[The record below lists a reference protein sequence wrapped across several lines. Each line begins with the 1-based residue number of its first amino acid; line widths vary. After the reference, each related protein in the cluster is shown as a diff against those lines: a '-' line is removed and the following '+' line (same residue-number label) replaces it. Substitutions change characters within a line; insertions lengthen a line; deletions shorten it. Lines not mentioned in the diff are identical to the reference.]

1 MQVYGILSD
10 EARKARFI
18 TTGEIVPEVLTLTIP
33 TADLSPETR
42 TTLAGLVNFDGEYL
56 TKLTIPPSTHYSHE
70 APRSLSITGDRA
82 WPLPTY
88 PETAADWEAI
98 IAQYAAAV
106 AAYRQQQQEAEQAR
120 RAQNQADFDDW
131 RTRLVTAPVTSG
143 TRWKHFY
150 SNTADYLI
158 GLPEARAEWAAY
170 QERVRV
176 YDARQSALKAQ
187 EEAAKE
193 AAKEASEAEKSA
205 WITAHGSAHLQRAF
219 AAGYDCQRKYVT
231 ERAEMEY
238 PGYVVDFGSNAVW
251 RSRSCP
257 SEAALDEALRV
268 DGEVV
273 WFFTPPRTGNADD
286 DDFDYTAVE
295 AVIVKL
301 LDRYDLVKTF

>member
-18 TTGEIVPEVLTLTIP
+18 TTGEIVPQVLTLTIP

-42 TTLAGLVNFDGEYL
+42 TTLAALVNFDGEYL
-56 TKLTIPPSTHYSHE
+56 TKLTIPPSTHYSQE
-70 APRSLSITGDRA
+70 APRSLSVTSDRA

-88 PETAADWEAI
+88 PETAADWEAS

-106 AAYRQQQQEAEQAR
+106 AAYRQQQQQAEQAR
-120 RAQNQADFDDW
+120 RAQQQAEFDDW
-131 RTRLVTAPVTSG
+131 RTRLATAPVTSFE
-143 TRWKHFY
+143 RWKQFY
-150 SNTADYLI
+150 SNTTDYLV
-158 GLPEARAEWAAY
+158 GLPEARAEWTAY

-176 YDARQSALKAQ
+176 YDARQAALKAQ
-187 EEAAKE
+187 DEAAKE
-193 AAKEASEAEKSA
+193 AAKEAGEAEKAA
-205 WITAHGSAHLQRAF
+205 WIAAHGSAHLQRAS

-231 ERAEMEY
+231 ERAALEF
-238 PGYVVDFGSNAVW
+238 PGYTVDFANNAAW

-268 DGEVV
+268 GGEVV
-273 WFFTPPRTGNADD
+273 WLTTPPRPGNADD
-286 DDFDYTAVE
+286 DDFGYTAVE
-295 AVIVKL
+295 AVAVRF